1 MRLLCCERGFQI
13 NPFFWYQILSRTIWI
28 DSLTLLFT
36 HIYKIFIKDLTQ
48 GVRWIHWS
56 FFSGIFLLGGSHL
69 WPYLVN
75 MGTSIIWCDS
85 NIKVQYFS
93 VWLWYTLSQ
102 NLRERL
108 QEFKSQLFHCFV
120 FILTDNFFNAVDCNS
135 VVNF

>member
-1 MRLLCCERGFQI
+1 MLNRVLCGHYLGIKMQHWNKCLSLLLYDFV
-13 NPFFWYQILSRTIWI
+13 NFWSTPV
-28 DSLTLLFT
+28 
-36 HIYKIFIKDLTQ
+36 Q

-69 WPYLVN
+69 WHYLVN
-75 MGTSIIWCDS
+75 MGTTIIWCDS

-108 QEFKSQLFHCFV
+108 QEFKSQLFQFFV

>member
-1 MRLLCCERGFQI
+1 MEYQMCCLSHSWLYWKGYESRLDDITC
-13 NPFFWYQILSRTIWI
+13 YLSGTIE
-28 DSLTLLFT
+28 SRN
-36 HIYKIFIKDLTQ
+36 KQ

-69 WPYLVN
+69 WHYLVN